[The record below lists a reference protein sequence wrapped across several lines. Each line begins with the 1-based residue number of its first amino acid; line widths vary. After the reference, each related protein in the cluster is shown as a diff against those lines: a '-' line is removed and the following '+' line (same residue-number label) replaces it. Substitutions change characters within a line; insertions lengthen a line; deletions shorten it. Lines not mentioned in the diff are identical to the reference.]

1 MLFARG
7 CAATEDITTASMSS
21 SACSL
26 SLAHLLSLFSSLAN
40 SSTVASAR
48 TEAVAASPLPLWHK
62 AGAVQESVAAVLAKL
77 EAGIVSGVVQV
88 PFFLLC
94 GSFCCSCAGA
104 VKVRVHV
111 RVPSMHVLMRSLLQR
126 TVPRTQDAAA

>member
-48 TEAVAASPLPLWHK
+48 TEAVAASPQPLWHE

-88 PFFLLC
+88 PVFLCVAL
-94 GSFCCSCAGA
+94 SA
-104 VKVRVHV
+104 VRA
-111 RVPSMHVLMRSLLQR
+111 PEW
-126 TVPRTQDAAA
+126 